1 MRSLP
6 GGRISP
12 VDLRKP
18 PIAQQTT
25 TTTAPPGNASTLSI
39 ASNLHDRS
47 LNRSRSKFIWCAFCT
62 SALPCQCC
70 PTTLTQWTSSVA
82 NCHIAFMS
90 AAFQAASHL
99 SKTVRTFESATIV
112 IRSHNSCS
120 PHHWFGRWI
129 VSSRNRLHM
138 SLPSFFG
145 GGCESAPGHFQNS
158 SLVMTMSDLTS
169 GTELLDQPGW
179 LDKRSSLP
187 AELLAQHDAE
197 NVGVV
202 VGPQRAGSIR
212 LQRRPIP
219 ATLPVSAGARASTTR
234 RALAFSVV
242 MRSPALSSS
251 RR

>member
-39 ASNLHDRS
+39 ASSLHDRS

-99 SKTVRTFESATIV
+99 SKTVRTFESLLSSFEAIIAVLRITGSAVGSYQAVIV
-112 IRSHNSCS
+112 CICHCRLFLAAAASQLRVKLGSS
-120 PHHWFGRWI
+120 PACAARPLYPRFCRKT
-129 VSSRNRLHM
+129 R
-138 SLPSFFG
+138 F
-145 GGCESAPGHFQNS
+145 
-158 SLVMTMSDLTS
+158 
-169 GTELLDQPGW
+169 
-179 LDKRSSLP
+179 
-187 AELLAQHDAE
+187 AQ
-197 NVGVV
+197 VV
-202 VGPQRAGSIR
+202 KN
-212 LQRRPIP
+212 
-219 ATLPVSAGARASTTR
+219 SAGRRRGFQARS
-234 RALAFSVV
+234 
-242 MRSPALSSS
+242 
-251 RR
+251 

>member
-39 ASNLHDRS
+39 ASSLHDRS

-99 SKTVRTFESATIV
+99 SKTVRTFESLLSSFEAIIAVLRITGSAVGSYQAVIV
-112 IRSHNSCS
+112 CICHC
-120 PHHWFGRWI
+120 
-129 VSSRNRLHM
+129 RL
-138 SLPSFFG
+138 F
-145 GGCESAPGHFQNS
+145 
-158 SLVMTMSDLTS
+158 
-169 GTELLDQPGW
+169 
-179 LDKRSSLP
+179 
-187 AELLAQHDAE
+187 LAA
-197 NVGVV
+197 
-202 VGPQRAGSIR
+202 AAS
-212 LQRRPIP
+212 
-219 ATLPVSAGARASTTR
+219 RASGQTRKFACLRGTSAVPPRPDVTRSVSPR
-234 RALAFSVV
+234 RATTIPPPPTPCAQPS
-242 MRSPALSSS
+242 RLS
-251 RR
+251 